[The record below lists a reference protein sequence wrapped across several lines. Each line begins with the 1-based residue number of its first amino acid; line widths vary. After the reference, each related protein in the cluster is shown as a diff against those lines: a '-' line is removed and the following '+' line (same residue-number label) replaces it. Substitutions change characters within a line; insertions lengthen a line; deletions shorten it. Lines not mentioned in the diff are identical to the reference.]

1 MSKIERKVKKYYKD
15 ILKHNTSLD
24 FIKSESCF
32 FDEKKDKKSFN
43 FIPVFGVS
51 FACLATVITIFSFK
65 IFSNNESYSLNL
77 QNINNAIVEINAP
90 SKIILTFD
98 DNSKVSSF
106 KANDEDGSLIIFDE
120 DLTNKSFSEAMN
132 IIVSRQ
138 NEMGYLLKNSSKW
151 NEFELN
157 IYSNNFYNV
166 SNIKSEFD
174 EYFNKNDIIFDN
186 DININ
191 YRKDISSLGV
201 GSDYDEV
208 YNYYNC
214 FNIPNYTPSI
224 DKLDKLNY
232 LLNNYSSFLSS
243 IKTLNEFTNDTNITS
258 CYNELQ
264 KNGNSY
270 IDKYY
275 NLFIDENSVYQ
286 KRIDKLLNE
295 KKELIKSKSLDN
307 NDLEDKIQ
315 SINNNINSLNTFEEW
330 YFDLLEEKLNK
341 YQEDIINAKSY
352 INKYKSITNDNDY
365 KEKNKDNYYELLN
378 ANQNKYKSG
387 KEAIYSSL
395 SAVKSELISFFK

>member
-15 ILKHNTSLD
+15 ILKHDTSLD

-32 FDEKKDKKSFN
+32 FDEKKDKKRFN
-43 FIPVFGVS
+43 FLPVFGVS

-65 IFSNNESYSLNL
+65 TFSNNESYSLNL
-77 QNINNAIVEINAP
+77 QNINNAIIEINAP
-90 SKIILTFD
+90 SKIILTID
-98 DNSKVSSF
+98 DNSKVKSF

-138 NEMGYLLKNSSKW
+138 NEMGYLLKDNSKW

-157 IYSNNFYNV
+157 IYSNNYYNV
-166 SNIKSEFD
+166 SSIKSEFD
-174 EYFNKNDIIFDN
+174 NYFNNNNIIFDH
-186 DININ
+186 DFNIN
-191 YRKDISSLGV
+191 YKNDVSSLGV
-201 GSDYDEV
+201 GSNYDEV

-232 LLNNYSSFLSS
+232 LLNNYSSFLAS
-243 IKTLNEFTNDTNITS
+243 IKTLCEFTNDTDIAS
-258 CYNELQ
+258 CYNDLE

-295 KKELIKSKSLDN
+295 KKELIKSKSLN
-307 NDLEDKIQ
+307 SNDLEDKIQ
-315 SINNNINSLNTFEEW
+315 SINNNIKSLNTFEEW

-341 YQEDIINAKSY
+341 YQEDIINAKNFINENY
-352 INKYKSITNDNDY
+352 IITNKNNY
-365 KEKNKDNYYELLN
+365 KEQKENNYYELLN
-378 ANQNKYKSG
+378 ANQSKYKSG
-387 KEAIYSSL
+387 RESIYSSL
-395 SAVKSELISFFK
+395 STIKSDLISFFK